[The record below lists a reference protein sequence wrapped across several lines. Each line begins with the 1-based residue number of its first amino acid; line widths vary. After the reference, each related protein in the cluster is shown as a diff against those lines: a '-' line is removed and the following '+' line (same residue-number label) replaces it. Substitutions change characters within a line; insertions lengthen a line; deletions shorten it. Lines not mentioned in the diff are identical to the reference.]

1 MSKVATVHMGK
12 ALLLGATLHTS
23 KALLLGATQHKYE
36 YEHDNTARSTQI

>member
-1 MSKVATVHMGK
+1 MGKVATVHMGK